1 MAPEAPAKPAQAAR
15 SDSRPL
21 GALTESRSGGYV
33 QRLRLALAGLGAA
46 ILGAA
51 PHVLHH
57 VGPLAGATLLAGA
70 AGTALFGALGLVAA
84 VPLLARLHRRSGSWR
99 LPTIAASLMS
109 VAFALSTFVIG
120 PAISGDNGDDDNA
133 PAAPS
138 RQAPGHSEHHR

>member
-1 MAPEAPAKPAQAAR
+1 MAPEALTAPAPPAASEGR
-15 SDSRPL
+15 L
-21 GALTESRSGGYV
+21 
-33 QRLRLALAGLGAA
+33 QRLRLVLAGLGAA

-57 VGPLAGATLLAGA
+57 VGPLAGAALLAGA

-84 VPLLARLHRRSGSWR
+84 VPLLVRLHRRSGSWR
-99 LPTIAASLMS
+99 LPAIAASLMT

-120 PAISGDNGDDDNA
+120 PAISGNDGDDGKA

-138 RQAPGHSEHHR
+138 RQTPGHSEHHR